1 MKLKDIHDSLD
12 RELTDP
18 EYVAIYLEDAL
29 NQGSPEEFFQALR
42 NVIRAN
48 QGMSKVASETDL
60 GRESL
65 YKALSETGNP
75 QFTTV
80 LKILSALGLKIA
92 IEPLSDRSL
101 CVET

>member
-1 MKLKDIHDSLD
+1 
-12 RELTDP
+12 
-18 EYVAIYLEDAL
+18 
-29 NQGSPEEFFQALR
+29 
-42 NVIRAN
+42 
-48 QGMSKVASETDL
+48 SETDL